1 MTGLLAVELRRFRS
15 RRLLWIL
22 AALTAMAIAYAGGI
36 AFWNERFDLVDLPE
50 AFTAI
55 FGPLMLVALI
65 LGASFIGAEWHA
77 GTVTTLLTWEP
88 RRGRV
93 FAAKLLAM
101 LGSVF
106 VLSVATL
113 ALLGIVLALDAAV
126 RGTTAGADGAW
137 LAETLGT
144 GLRVA
149 FLACFAAVVG
159 FGLAAIGRNTA
170 GALGAFFGYLVVF
183 EGLVRALERR
193 LTDWLVSQNIAWVL
207 AAAEPSEAEH
217 AGRSMMG
224 AALYLLVVAALVL
237 VVAVAVFRARDVT

>member
-1 MTGLLAVELRRFRS
+1 MSRLLAVELRRFRS

-50 AFTAI
+50 AFTAA

-93 FAAKLLAM
+93 IAAKLLAT
-101 LGSVF
+101 LASVF

-113 ALLGIVLALDAAV
+113 ALLGVVLALDAAA

-137 LAETLGT
+137 LAETLGM
-144 GLRVA
+144 GLRVT
-149 FLACFAAVVG
+149 FLACFAAAVG
-159 FGLAAIGRNTA
+159 FGLATIGRNTA
-170 GALGAFFGYLVVF
+170 GALGAFFGYLVIF
-183 EGLVRALERR
+183 ESLIQGLEHR
-193 LTDWLVSQNIAWVL
+193 LAPWLVSQNIAWFI
-207 AAAEPSEAEH
+207 ATEPADVTG
-217 AGRSMMG
+217 AGRSVWG
-224 AALYLLVVAALVL
+224 AALYLLAVAALVVL
-237 VVAVAVFRARDVT
+237 VAVAAFRTRDVT